1 MAALIIGDDANRMVR
16 KPTFNVIQSPARLLT
31 VRTMRET
38 QFCHFGGRAII
49 RPLIIHQLFRLVDFV
64 LFALVLS
71 KGLLC
76 ESKRDIL
83 ILHFKVC
90 TFNS

>member
-1 MAALIIGDDANRMVR
+1 M
-16 KPTFNVIQSPARLLT
+16 IQSPARLLT

-38 QFCHFGGRAII
+38 QFCRFGGRVII

-71 KGLLC
+71 KELPYIGRC
-76 ESKRDIL
+76 DIL
-83 ILHFKVC
+83 ALHSKVC
-90 TFNS
+90 ALNS

>member
-38 QFCHFGGRAII
+38 PLDLKGYGLCRERHCLWAVPLLIFCLIRTSFVERLALQF
-49 RPLIIHQLFRLVDFV
+49 
-64 LFALVLS
+64 
-71 KGLLC
+71 K
-76 ESKRDIL
+76 
-83 ILHFKVC
+83 
-90 TFNS
+90 T

>member
-1 MAALIIGDDANRMVR
+1 MAALIIGDDANWMVR
-16 KPTFNVIQSPARLLT
+16 KPTFNVLKPPARLLT
-31 VRTMRET
+31 VRTMLEA

-49 RPLIIHQLFRLVDFV
+49 RPIIIHQLFRLVDFV

-71 KGLLC
+71 KDLLC

-83 ILHFKVC
+83 VLLPK
-90 TFNS
+90 